1 MAASLYRGYLSC
13 VPSILLSVAVPPKR
27 FPAPFLRRVPN
38 MGPHKVVRLCGE
50 RSRSGASELSPSGGS
65 E

>member
-1 MAASLYRGYLSC
+1 
-13 VPSILLSVAVPPKR
+13 LLSVAVPPKR